1 MTVAIPLWKPRRGIR
16 SGPCSGALLSA
27 SLALFLP
34 AAASAA
40 SLTGATYDISIS
52 LTKNSSATVTPDPI
66 SSSDGTNLSASDSF
80 KNSGSTTNNY
90 SVPSLSANAAS
101 GACPFLGTCA
111 ANVFDQLTYYVEF
124 STTTGSSLSI
134 PVGVKSST
142 SLFSSNGDLAGYNA
156 EVEIGIAGT
165 LLFLSGNQ
173 SFNSSISFTE
183 NVPYQ
188 VFMQVVLNPSGVDS
202 SGNGTTASGSADPH
216 FTPPLFDSA
225 GNAITFEIFDGIGNN
240 SPVGA
245 TPIPAAL
252 PLFATG
258 IGALGLLGRRRKRK
272 AKAVWQS

>member
-90 SVPSLSANAAS
+90 SVPS
-101 GACPFLGTCA
+101 CA

-225 GNAITFEIFDGIGNN
+225 GNAITFEISDGIGNN

-258 IGALGLLGRRRKRK
+258 IGALGLLGWRRKRK